1 MDPSLQAPTRPDR
14 RHALIQMAYQT
25 IAKKGF
31 EGLRVRDIAAQ
42 VGING
47 ATLHHY
53 FPTKE
58 ALIQAVV
65 EYVIARLRLASAD
78 LTGTPAELIHQ
89 HLRHLY
95 QLMKSEPTLF
105 VVLTEIHL
113 RAQRDPILQ
122 VIMQQEAYWHEWLTK
137 VLRDGREQGIWSAH
151 LDPTQA
157 ASAIITLVEG
167 AGLWAVTLPQR
178 IEQAIEQMEQWLGT
192 T

>member
-1 MDPSLQAPTRPDR
+1 MDPSLPAPTRPDR
-14 RHALIQMAYQT
+14 RHALIQTAYQT
-25 IAKKGF
+25 IADKGF
-31 EGLRVRDIAAQ
+31 EGLRIRDIAAQ

-65 EYVIARLRLASAD
+65 EYVIGRLRLASAD

-89 HLRHLY
+89 HLQRLY

-105 VVLTEIHL
+105 VVLTEVHL

-122 VIMQQEAYWHEWLTK
+122 VIMQQEAYWHAWLVE
-137 VLRDGREQGIWSAH
+137 VLRAGREQGIWSAH

-167 AGLWAVTLPQR
+167 AGLWAIALPQR
-178 IEQAIEQMEQWLGT
+178 IEQAIEQMEQWLRIT
-192 T
+192 